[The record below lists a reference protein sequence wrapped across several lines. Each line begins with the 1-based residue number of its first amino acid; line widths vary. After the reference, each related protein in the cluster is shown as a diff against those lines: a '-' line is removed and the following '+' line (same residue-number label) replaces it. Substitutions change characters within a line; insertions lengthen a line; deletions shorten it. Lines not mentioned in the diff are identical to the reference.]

1 MQFHGPIELSVQ
13 RADKYIEIPL
23 ERAETTTTATSKIS
37 NQVNAPADD
46 KESKISSGSSLNGKP
61 KPNVPPKIVNKK
73 PPTRQVTETDLYL
86 LGAIEKLVYRV
97 DFMEKRL
104 RRVEEMMYFM
114 MAGNRIDEVPCADN
128 FTRVNH
134 QCYFFAS
141 NAGRELDWKAASKH
155 CQRLGAALVELESI
169 EENQDIVTYLQSN
182 SQLRGKD
189 FWTSGLNPGLLW
201 IWSGS
206 ARPVATTDK
215 NKKPTTLIAGDGRC
229 LRLTYDAQLR
239 SYAYRGTDCSVRY
252 HYICE
257 KPDTAASNEVRRLG
271 RMRDIFKDDADVD
284 EV

>member
-114 MAGNRIDEVPCADN
+114 MAGNRIDEGMHISHHSLLYKKYIQT
-128 FTRVNH
+128 F
-134 QCYFFAS
+134 
-141 NAGRELDWKAASKH
+141 
-155 CQRLGAALVELESI
+155 
-169 EENQDIVTYLQSN
+169 
-182 SQLRGKD
+182 LRIAKIYSYSHGK
-189 FWTSGLNPGLLW
+189 T
-201 IWSGS
+201 
-206 ARPVATTDK
+206 
-215 NKKPTTLIAGDGRC
+215 
-229 LRLTYDAQLR
+229 
-239 SYAYRGTDCSVRY
+239 
-252 HYICE
+252 H
-257 KPDTAASNEVRRLG
+257 
-271 RMRDIFKDDADVD
+271 
-284 EV
+284 